1 MSDFFK
7 KMKSVFVVTSEEG
20 EPEKFSNES
29 DSGKQNDNPE
39 PTNPPTTISTSQ
51 YTGEKVIGK
60 QSDQFYE
67 ILFGAMERNNQSGFD
82 YIEFKKALTGLDSL
96 PMDEKTKFLS
106 AYAGASAS
114 GATAT
119 SLINSAS
126 VYIEVLSTESD
137 KFKTAV
143 EDQRNKQITNREN
156 EINQLNNLISGKK
169 AQMTKLQAEIDEHN
183 KMLSTLQS
191 DIDTSRQK
199 IDLTIADFNTTYD
212 GLVQKIRS
220 DIDRIK
226 TYITN

>member
-20 EPEKFSNES
+20 EHEKVNSES
-29 DSGKQNDNPE
+29 DSGTQKVNPE
-39 PTNPPTTISTSQ
+39 TTNTPTAMPTGQLS
-51 YTGEKVIGK
+51 GENVIGK

-82 YIEFKKALTGLDSL
+82 YIEFKKALSGLDSL
-96 PMDEKTKFLS
+96 SMDEKTKFLS

-114 GATAT
+114 GATSK
-119 SLINSAS
+119 SLIDSAS

-137 KFKTAV
+137 KFKSAV

-169 AQMTKLQAEIDEHN
+169 AQMTKLQNEIEQHN

-191 DIDTSRQK
+191 DIDASRQK
-199 IDLTIADFNTTYD
+199 IDTTIADFNTTYD